1 MIHVNTEDNFY
12 VKSQSIW
19 HAPADMQLTL
29 ECVQSMICEGMSN
42 QEKPGSKV
50 NEVLNMFFQG
60 LLNYTMSRARPE
72 KQQAEVD
79 ECNMEDNEADLDAI

>member
-1 MIHVNTEDNFY
+1 
-12 VKSQSIW
+12 
-19 HAPADMQLTL
+19 
-29 ECVQSMICEGMSN
+29 MSN
-42 QEKPGSKV
+42 QEKPGSKA